1 MKNDLLTLLDKSLS
15 FSFYSIFF
23 LVPIVVFPNNFE
35 LFEFN
40 KMWTVFGFGL
50 LVLFFWV
57 SKMILTGKLL
67 IRRTP
72 LDLPI
77 LLFLASQIVS
87 TIFSIDPHVSFWGY
101 YSRFNGGLLSIV
113 TYIFLYYAFVT
124 NMTGDPL
131 RQSEGEARGKK
142 GSNKLLFVSLIA
154 GLVVSLWGLPSHFGY
169 DPTCLLFR
177 GQFNVDCWTDAFQ
190 PKVRIFSTLGQ
201 PNWMAAYLSILI
213 PISIVFALGKFSL
226 AREIILK
233 KYKAVSIKYY
243 VSSKQFLLATCYVLL
258 ATLFYLDLDFTRSQ
272 SGFLGFWIGNVFFV
286 ALTIFTLNNKFSI
299 GKLFKEKLFKLI
311 LTTNVLFL
319 LTNFLFGFPISK
331 LDAFSLSSI
340 QNRIANQKINAPS
353 VKPQTSK
360 APVGPSLETGIT
372 GSGKIRLIV
381 WKGALNIFKSNPLFG
396 SGVET
401 FAYAYYKNRPAEHN
415 LTSEWDFLY
424 NKAHNEY
431 LNYLATT
438 GIFGLGT
445 YLWIIAAFAFIIY
458 RTIRKRS
465 ENEFNLISYALVAG
479 YISILVSN
487 FFGFSVVIVNLYF
500 FLLPALFFDY
510 QSLLSE
516 KYFFTKDEKKEIAS
530 TSSPYRKVGV
540 FFLALLILYF
550 EFLLFR
556 FWLADKDFALGY
568 NLDKV
573 GEYVKSNDLLMSAVK
588 LRPGEDLFKDELSLN
603 LSTLSLY
610 LSQQNE
616 ATQAAL
622 FAQQAKAV
630 SDGVIKRHPN
640 NVVFFKTRTRVM
652 YSLASID
659 PSFMNYA
666 IGAIEKAQNLAPT
679 DPKISYNA
687 ALLYNQIGDSQK
699 AIKTLEKTIILKSD
713 YKDAYH
719 AIILF
724 YTNLY
729 TKEKGKDARIAE
741 LYKSQAEKYVKEAL
755 KLDPSDA
762 GTRELQKSLNMQ

>member
-1 MKNDLLTLLDKSLS
+1 
-15 FSFYSIFF
+15 
-23 LVPIVVFPNNFE
+23 
-35 LFEFN
+35 
-40 KMWTVFGFGL
+40 
-50 LVLFFWV
+50 
-57 SKMILTGKLL
+57 MILTGKFLV
-67 IRRTP
+67 RRTP

-77 LLFLASQIVS
+77 LLFLTSQIVS

-101 YSRFNGGLLSIV
+101 YSRFNGGFLSII
-113 TYIFLYYAFVT
+113 TYIFLYYAFTT
-124 NMTGDPL
+124 NMTG
-131 RQSEGEARGKK
+131 GERK
-142 GSNKLLFVSLIA
+142 GSNKLLFISLIS
-154 GLVVSLWGLPSHFGY
+154 GLFVSLWGLPSHFGY

-177 GQFNVDCWTDAFQ
+177 GQLDVGCWTDAFQ

-201 PNWMAAYLSILI
+201 PNWMAAYLSILTPVSLI
-213 PISIVFALGKFSL
+213 FALNKLKNNNWKLSNWKFVYYFFL
-226 AREIILK
+226 AL
-233 KYKAVSIKYY
+233 
-243 VSSKQFLLATCYVLL
+243 
-258 ATLFYLDLDFTRSQ
+258 LFYLDLEFTRSQ
-272 SGFLGFWIGNVFFV
+272 SGFLGFWMGNVFFI
-286 ALTIFTLNNKFSI
+286 ALSILALKNKLSVSKF
-299 GKLFKEKLFKLI
+299 FKEKVFRFF
-311 LTTNVLFL
+311 LTANILFL
-319 LTNFLFGFPISK
+319 LLNFLFGFPIDK
-331 LDAFSLSSI
+331 LNSFTLPSI
-340 QNRIANQKINAPS
+340 QNKITAP
-353 VKPQTSK
+353 KTKTQNTK

-381 WKGALNIFKSNPLFG
+381 WKGAVNIFKNNPLFG

-401 FAYAYYKNRPAEHN
+401 FAYAYYKYRPIEHN

-445 YLWIIAAFAFIIY
+445 YLWIIGAFAFIVY
-458 RTIRKRS
+458 KTIRKRS

-479 YISILVSN
+479 YVSILGSN

-500 FLLPALFFDY
+500 FLLPGLFFDY
-510 QSLLSE
+510 QNLLEE
-516 KYFFTKDEKKEIAS
+516 KYFFAKNENIEIAS
-530 TSSPYRKVGV
+530 TNSPYKKVGV
-540 FFLALLILYF
+540 FFFALLILYF

-573 GEYVKSNDLLMSAVK
+573 GEYVRSNDLLMSAVK

-630 SDGVIKRHPN
+630 SDGVVKRHPN

-659 PSFMNYA
+659 PTFMRDA
-666 IGAIEKAQNLAPT
+666 IDAIEKARSLAPT

-687 ALLYNQIGDSQK
+687 ALLYNQTGNTEK
-699 AIKTLEKTIILKSD
+699 AIKTLQETIELKPD
-713 YKDAYH
+713 YMDAYH

-729 TKEKGKDARIAE
+729 TNEKNKNTQKAE
-741 LYKSQAEKYVKEAL
+741 FYKSQAEKYVNEAL
-755 KLDPSDA
+755 KVAPNDS
-762 GTRELQKSLNMQ
+762 GTHELQKSLGTQ